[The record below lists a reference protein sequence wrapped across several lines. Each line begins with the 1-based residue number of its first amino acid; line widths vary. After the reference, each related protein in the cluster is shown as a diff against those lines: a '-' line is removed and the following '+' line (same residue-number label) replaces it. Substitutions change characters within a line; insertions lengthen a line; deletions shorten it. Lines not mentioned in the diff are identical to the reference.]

1 MQIMPRGGASYNRDD
16 WMESVTWLTLE
27 CQSNRWKIRKI
38 ETLEAL
44 ARRKGS
50 FLKINRSKE
59 TVTYTKYE
67 KGLMSLEILLGR
79 LEHDVLNK
87 DTKTNPKH
95 FLCFR
100 IKNYKCFYKLWQ
112 QKLQIIIKI
121 LLRSLLSNKKGV
133 GRKTR

>member
-16 WMESVTWLTLE
+16 WMESVAWLTSE

-133 GRKTR
+133 GRKTK